1 MSTYTFRIE
10 KSFRTYFCIIVDIE
24 LTDIEIIQRIN
35 NRDSKALEVLYD
47 RYSPVLYTLVKRIVD
62 EKSKAEEILAEIFVI
77 IWQKSEKYDLNSKN
91 LYSWLINLS
100 RNKTLDVLRRENQL
114 IDEEYNDEYEDKY
127 IIPKLSAHI
136 PSNDLV
142 KALNKREAISSA
154 FHCLTEAQQYVLS
167 LAYYDGL
174 TESEIANKLNIPLL
188 TVKSKIRV
196 ALNSVKEN
204 LAIGV
209 NQ

>member
-1 MSTYTFRIE
+1 M
-10 KSFRTYFCIIVDIE
+10 DIE

-77 IWQKSEKYDLNSKN
+77 IWQKSYQYDLKSNN

-100 RNKTLDVLRRENQL
+100 RNKTLDINRRESLL
-114 IDEEYNDEYEDKY
+114 IDEEYNDDYEDNY
-127 IIPKLSAHI
+127 IIPKLSSHI
-136 PSNDLV
+136 PANDLV
-142 KALNKREAISSA
+142 RTFNKRENLYSA
-154 FHCLTEAQQYVLS
+154 FHSLTEAQQYVLS

-174 TESEIANKLNIPLL
+174 TESEIAKKLNIPLL

-204 LAIGV
+204 IARGD